1 MFKIPQNDKKYEWTH
16 HAIAKMGHYRLVP
29 SLVKRIIRF
38 PHRTEEGIAPGTTA
52 VMQKARTK
60 RAQEFWVMYRK
71 LESRIRNQE
80 LGSGKLRIISAWRY
94 PGVSPLGK
102 EIPIPEEIRR
112 ELEAGDF

>member
-1 MFKIPQNDKKYEWTH
+1 MFKIPPNDAKYEWTH

-38 PHRTEEGIAPGTTA
+38 PHRTEEGIAASTTA

-60 RAQEFWVMYRK
+60 RAQEFWVMFRDV
-71 LESRIRNQE
+71 
-80 LGSGKLRIISAWRY
+80 GKCKRIISAWRY

-112 ELEAGDF
+112 ELELEGL

>member
-60 RAQEFWVMYRK
+60 RAQEFWVMYRT
-71 LESRIRNQE
+71 I
-80 LGSGKLRIISAWRY
+80 GSQKLRIISAWRY